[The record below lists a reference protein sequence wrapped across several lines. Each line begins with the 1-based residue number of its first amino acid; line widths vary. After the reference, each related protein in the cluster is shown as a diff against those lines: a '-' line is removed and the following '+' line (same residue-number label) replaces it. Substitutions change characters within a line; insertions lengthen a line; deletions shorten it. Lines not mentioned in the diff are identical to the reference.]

1 MIDGQNKWDLA
12 VRSQCNVELRQARW
26 QARALVPLPLSHW
39 RAPCVKVDERT
50 CTTRTNRH
58 EQLAAC
64 SVAVRCPSVTSKQS
78 PPARAA
84 DESYYI
90 SSLSLALSCAPIHC
104 LYNLRTIRPSSIDLD
119 NRILHIQHLALP
131 LSLGFPIHFHPI
143 PYSALVFLSEF
154 QTAITCPLL
163 PI

>member
-1 MIDGQNKWDLA
+1 MYPLYILGKRNGCTLSKHPPCVSEICFRCRGKSKHKVHHCMIDGQNKWDLA
-12 VRSQCNVELRQARW
+12 VRSQCDIELRQARW

-50 CTTRTNRH
+50 CTTRTNWH

-64 SVAVRCPSVTSKQS
+64 SAPVCPTSKQS

-90 SSLSLALSCAPIHC
+90 SSLSLALQFLVRPFTAC
-104 LYNLRTIRPSSIDLD
+104 TIFVRYVLHRP
-119 NRILHIQHLALP
+119 
-131 LSLGFPIHFHPI
+131 
-143 PYSALVFLSEF
+143 
-154 QTAITCPLL
+154 
-163 PI
+163 